1 MTKRIHI
8 TELDAR
14 RLTTLIE
21 RAPRG
26 DARQQEYLNRLKGE
40 VDRAKIVDED
50 HLPNG
55 LITMNSVVELEDLSD
70 GEVMTYQLVFPEEAD
85 PAEGRISIL
94 APLGTGMLGYKAGD
108 QFSWETPGGKVKMKV
123 RNVSTPPKA
132 SEVL

>member
-70 GEVMTYQLVFPEEAD
+70 GEVMTY
-85 PAEGRISIL
+85 
-94 APLGTGMLGYKAGD
+94 
-108 QFSWETPGGKVKMKV
+108 
-123 RNVSTPPKA
+123 
-132 SEVL
+132 